1 MTEHEFEA
9 AGWQKVAP
17 KGHSGMV
24 GPFWTKRDNGVR
36 LVCLKAE
43 ERHCNSH
50 LGTVHGG
57 VLMTFADVGLGFGV
71 VDALGAPKCATAD
84 LQIQF
89 LSTAKVGEVMTC
101 EAQLMR
107 QTKDLVF
114 MRGVVSVQD
123 RPIVAVS
130 GIWKI
135 L

>member
-9 AGWQKVAP
+9 AGWQKIAP
-17 KGHSGMV
+17 KGHSGIV
-24 GPFWTKRDNGVR
+24 GPFWTKQSDGISV
-36 LVCLKAE
+36 VALKAE

-57 VLMTFADVGLGFGV
+57 VLMTFADVGLGFSV
-71 VDALGAPKCATAD
+71 VNTLGSPKCVTAD

-101 EAQLMR
+101 EAQVLR
-107 QTKDLVF
+107 QTKELVF
-114 MRGVVSVQD
+114 MRGTVSVHD
-123 RPIVAVS
+123 KIIVAAS